1 MSYTECIMGR
11 EVCEGI
17 SGKFTDVYMGH
28 YYIVYIC
35 NGKKLFLP
43 NISHLGIEEVL
54 PYFRLL
60 M

>member
-1 MSYTECIMGR
+1 MGR